1 MAKEVSARVVFQ
13 EKMRFI
19 GRASGEQAIV
29 IDYPPPAGD
38 DAGIRGGL
46 ELLLMSLAA
55 CTGQGT
61 AFILRQMRQP
71 VTGITVEARG
81 QRRDEH
87 PTILTDI
94 ELKFTFTGNGLEPA
108 AVQRAIGMAENQYC
122 PVWAMLKG
130 GPTRITAAVEIVE
143 AAEVAESAVPAGVEQ
158 PA

>member
-1 MAKEVSARVVFQ
+1 VAKEVSARVVFQ

-94 ELKFTFTGNGLEPA
+94 ELKFTFTGGGLDPA
-108 AVQRAIGMAENQYC
+108 AVQRAVGLAENQYC

-130 GPTRITAAVEIVE
+130 GSTRITAIVEIVE
-143 AAEVAESAVPAGVEQ
+143 SGAPEVASQ